1 MQDPKEAF
9 ITILQKFTSAIN
21 RIVSAT
27 EVRWI
32 LIESLPLEN
41 GNSECKKMIKSLKET
56 SISIDKFIRN
66 IAVIGSHT

>member
-41 GNSECKKMIKSLKET
+41 GNSERWL
-56 SISIDKFIRN
+56 N
-66 IAVIGSHT
+66 L